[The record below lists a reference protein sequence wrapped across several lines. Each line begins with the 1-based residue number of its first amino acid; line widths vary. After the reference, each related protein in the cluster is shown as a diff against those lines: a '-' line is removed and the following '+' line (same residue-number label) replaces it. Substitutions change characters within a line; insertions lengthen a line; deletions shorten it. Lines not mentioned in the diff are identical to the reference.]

1 MLVSRCFDSS
11 HLHATVMPRKS
22 SLPNSKSE
30 GMQLALRMKDYKK
43 ALRFLAMRQNYSR
56 RVDFW
61 KKFTVLS
68 E

>member
-1 MLVSRCFDSS
+1 
-11 HLHATVMPRKS
+11 MPRKS